1 MAVADGDIAGH
12 IGLPSRR
19 GSTRT
24 LSVALFVSVAGFS
37 VALAAGETPAPPSE
51 ALFIGQIVALLVVGG
66 LMGEGMQRIGQPAIM
81 GQLLAGIFLGPSVFG
96 AILPDIQH
104 HLFPP
109 VAAQKAML
117 DAVSQL
123 GITLLLLLTG
133 MEMDLAL
140 IAKMRRAAASIS
152 IAGIAVPFIAG
163 ALLGEFLPDSL
174 LPKPELRLITSLFLG
189 TALSV
194 SSVKIVAA
202 VVRNMG
208 FMRRRVGQ
216 LIVAAAIVDDTLGW
230 IIIAVIFG
238 LALHGGVE
246 PWSILISIAGTLL
259 FLVIS
264 LTLGQRIVSISIRWV
279 NDRFVSEFPVIT
291 AILAIAGCMALITS
305 AIGVHTVLGAF
316 VAGIL
321 IGRSPI
327 LTHHIRERLQ
337 GLTTALFMPVFFGAA
352 GLSADLTA
360 LRDPKLLLVAIGL
373 VAIAS
378 LGKFGGAF
386 LGGSIASLPS
396 RESLALAFGMNAR
409 GSTEVVIATIGLSMG
424 ALSQTLYS
432 MIVAMAVIT
441 TTAMPPMLRWA
452 LARLPISPE
461 EKERL
466 ALEELEAK
474 GFVASLERLLVA
486 ADKSANGQLAS
497 RVAGLLSVSRGMP
510 LTVLEVESGDR
521 SAPVTLEEAAR
532 GGATAAVATNT
543 DKKPAEPDITTR
555 RPAGAAEAAVALE
568 ARKGYDLLFVGLDD
582 ATSTTGSAQ
591 LAASFVGPVCV
602 VEARGIHAMD
612 AVGTALNM
620 LVPISG
626 TPESHR
632 ALEIA
637 VALARAGSTTITL
650 LFVEPPA
657 RRSSS
662 HAFGQRL
669 LGARGMDLREAT
681 HFADQYNVRT
691 RRVSRSGVAVED
703 AISHQIGR
711 GHHNLVL
718 LGVRPR
724 SSDVSFYGTVASEV
738 LGRAACSVMLVS
750 G

>member
-1 MAVADGDIAGH
+1 MSVAVADGDIAGH

-555 RPAGAAEAAVALE
+555 R
-568 ARKGYDLLFVGLDD
+568 KGYDLLFVGLDD